1 MAKQNKQDQQDQQL
15 HQIALVSCAEVENY
29 DYDGDRASSLMAMG
43 ITQMKPLGDEDVARL
58 RQYTAHGLARG
69 NMAYFVVESVS
80 ASQIHALVEK
90 GRKAHEKA
98 LAEIEARRKAEQIK
112 YEAREKAK
120 KLKRLAKLEA
130 LAKAKQ

>member
-1 MAKQNKQDQQDQQL
+1 MAKQNKQDQGVRQV
-15 HQIALVSCAEVENY
+15 ALVSCAEVENY

-43 ITQMKPLGDEDVARL
+43 VSQMKTLGDEDVARL
-58 RQYTAHGLARG
+58 HRYTAEGLARG

-80 ASQIHALVEK
+80 ASQIQALVEK

-98 LAEIEARRKAEQIK
+98 KAEIEARRKAEQIK
-112 YEAREKAK
+112 HEAREKAK